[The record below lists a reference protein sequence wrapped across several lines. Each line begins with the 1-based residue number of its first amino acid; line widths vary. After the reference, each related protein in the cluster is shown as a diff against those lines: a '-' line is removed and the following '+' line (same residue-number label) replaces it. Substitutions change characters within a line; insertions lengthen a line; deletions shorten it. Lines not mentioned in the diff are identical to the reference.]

1 MLLIVPD
8 GDAVT
13 VTSVFLRTSR
23 YNGGW
28 FHGSSPLQSVH
39 YLVLLCQSCTLLSL
53 APNNKVHAG
62 IQNRDGL
69 TLFVTQECNIA
80 PQSTA
85 PRIK

>member
-28 FHGSSPLQSVH
+28 FHGSSPLQALPFG
-39 YLVLLCQSCTLLSL
+39 LVMPMSCTLLSL
-53 APNNKVHAG
+53 APNIKVHAG